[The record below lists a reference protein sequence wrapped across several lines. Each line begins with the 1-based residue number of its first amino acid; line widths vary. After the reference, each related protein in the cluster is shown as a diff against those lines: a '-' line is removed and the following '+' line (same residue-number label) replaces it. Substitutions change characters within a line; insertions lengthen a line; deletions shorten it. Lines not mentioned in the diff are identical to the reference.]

1 MIDESVAAQAL
12 CNVMEKALIA
22 EGISPPIA
30 RTLAQRACQPAVKTG
45 VKATKKKVSRYSR
58 ELGRQYKKMKKK
70 FPRSKHSSLLKKAH
84 QATKRILK

>member
-1 MIDESVAAQAL
+1 MIEDTVSQAL

-30 RTLAQRACQPAVKTG
+30 RQLAERACQPAVTST
-45 VKATKKKVSRYSR
+45 VRATKKRVSRYSR

-70 FPRSKHSSLLKKAH
+70 FPRSKHASLLKKAH
-84 QATKRILK
+84 QATKRMLK